1 MGRHPAP
8 TPLAHRAIRGAN
20 RLGDLL
26 VVPLRMFMDSQD
38 DPSTKRHD
46 LRCRMGSDELLKRLD
61 FFSGQV
67 NWMSGLGTTHWFHLP
82 LSVYLLLFLLSKA
95 ERTYD
100 CLYLVHILV
109 YVGSALLSIIIG
121 VSIYR
126 KKPTRNNATLDDG
139 SEVPPNYRI
148 DAFTQIDLR
157 RSDRQSQINFRNS
170 DMQSKQAQQRIEW
183 ARGQALK
190 FVDETYVGKQE
201 RARLIE
207 EKFAEYLKYI
217 EGN

>member
-1 MGRHPAP
+1 
-8 TPLAHRAIRGAN
+8 
-20 RLGDLL
+20 
-26 VVPLRMFMDSQD
+26 MD
-38 DPSTKRHD
+38 
-46 LRCRMGSDELLKRLD
+46 
-61 FFSGQV
+61 
-67 NWMSGLGTTHWFHLP
+67 
-82 LSVYLLLFLLSKA
+82 
-95 ERTYD
+95 
-100 CLYLVHILV
+100 LVHILV
-109 YVGSALLSIIIG
+109 PVGSALLSIIVG

-126 KKPTRNNATLDDG
+126 KKATRNNAPLDDG

-170 DMQSKQAQQRIEW
+170 NMRSKQAQQRIEW
-183 ARGQALK
+183 ARGQAVK
-190 FVDETYVGKQE
+190 FVDETYPYVGKQE